1 MSKYVRISFVLC
13 CLLLGLYARE
23 HVHVL
28 EACWG
33 LFLVFSLI
41 AKRNEDGGSAPSP
54 SGGDVVSSAYCHE
67 ALAVVFQDLAWGKA
81 ET

>member
-1 MSKYVRISFVLC
+1 MLFASWFVC
-13 CLLLGLYARE
+13 TRTRSCSRSLL
-23 HVHVL
+23 
-28 EACWG
+28 G